1 MKINVLWSQVVKRKT
16 AKNVTQHRK
25 QIVTRIAYATLT
37 KIKESKQK
45 VTFGSPRRTLRY

>member
-1 MKINVLWSQVVKRKT
+1 MCFGAKWQKEKKT
-16 AKNVTQHRK
+16 KNVTQHRN

-37 KIKESKQK
+37 KTKESKQK